1 MQRRSR
7 TLVGLSALLLALGA
21 ASACGSSKSSSGGTG
36 GAAGAGGSDGGLP
49 SSNGPY
55 GNLTPV
61 TSAGQIANL
70 TDQVDVVRDQW
81 GMVHIFGKTLADT
94 MRVQGYME
102 AHDRAG
108 EIELFRR
115 VGEGRLA
122 ELFGNLDASIIDQDI
137 AYRVLGF
144 TQTAKKFYDAM
155 PAGSQEKIVLDAF
168 ADGVDQYFAKLRDG
182 SGKLPLAYLAWK
194 GDMFTPFTPI
204 DVICIALLEGYDQ
217 GFTADQDVAKT
228 QLVDDIR
235 SVFNTS
241 SSDPAVVARA
251 GFIKDMLRFAPADPT
266 TPMKGFPDDP
276 ITSALKIA
284 APGTPRALPRS
295 LAKVP
300 AKPKTPV
307 ISRKALDAT
316 NGFQAAMM
324 RARKMMGVVGG
335 RASNNWVVGP
345 SKTASG
351 HVLVSNDPHMTLDS
365 PSIMWPVHVSA
376 EDNGQGK
383 PYDVAGVE
391 VPGLPAVVIGF
402 NKNVGWGLT
411 NAYYDQT
418 DAYQETIAQD
428 GKGVMFKGKEVAFQT
443 RKETIKIHGSPD
455 YTFDVQVVP
464 HHGPLMPDIVNHKVQ
479 ATTAGG
485 NAISMRW
492 ATLEG
497 GKFITALLGLNQ
509 AGNVDEARKAL
520 LDWDLAFFNMVIGD
534 SSGNIYYSTQSLVPV
549 RDKRAFTWDP
559 TTFTGTLP
567 DMVEPGDGTA
577 EWTGYLDERYVPH
590 EKNPAAG
597 YIATANGD
605 QIGATLDNDPSNA
618 TLPDGTPMILSAD
631 YAIGFRVGRIYQRLA
646 AAGSKMTLDTMANI
660 QADVKSPLGSRLVPR
675 LITALQH
682 AEEEKTTPG
691 SHPDLTADVKSAGY
705 AAADIPDIINT
716 LQKWG
721 TDSNYDEE
729 SGMNLDDNSLA
740 TDAKEANAA
749 KADLLFNAWFVRELN
764 YVFADEDK
772 LLKKAPSRDYQIK
785 AYLRMVTATPSD
797 LATYDASTGQSAL
810 WDDMS
815 TPNVVETPDERMLI
829 AMLTAA
835 ADVQKALGSDR
846 NGWRWGKL
854 HTITLPAWFPSW
866 QVAIPAAKDPHF
878 SKGFP
883 RHGGLYTVD
892 VANFATLRDL
902 TQELSF
908 TYAFGP
914 ATRFV
919 VELDPAGPK
928 ARQAIPGGA
937 TQAPGPHFADDMENW
952 RRNKNHPIP
961 FSKADV
967 AADSAA
973 KDTGEHILFTP

>member
-1 MQRRSR
+1 M
-7 TLVGLSALLLALGA
+7 SALLCALGSA
-21 ASACGSSKSSSGGTG
+21 AACGSGKSNGGGGGTG
-36 GAAGAGGSDGGLP
+36 TP
-49 SSNGPY
+49 SSAGPY
-55 GNLTPV
+55 GNRTQV
-61 TSAGQIANL
+61 TSSAHLDKLGA
-70 TDQVDVVRDQW
+70 QVDVVRDQW
-81 GMVHIFGKTLADT
+81 GMVHIFGKTLTDT
-94 MRVQGYME
+94 MRAQGYME

-122 ELFGNLDASIIDQDI
+122 ELFGNLDASIVDQDI

-144 TQTAKKFYDAM
+144 TQTAQKFYAAL
-155 PAGSQEKIVLDAF
+155 PAGSQEKLVLDAF
-168 ADGVDQYFAKLRDG
+168 ADGVDQYFAKLRNG
-182 SGKLPLAYLAWK
+182 TEKLPAALLAWK
-194 GDMFTPFTPI
+194 GDMFTPFTPV
-204 DVICIALLEGYDQ
+204 DVICIALLEGDDQ
-217 GFTADQDVAKT
+217 GFTADQDVATT

-251 GFIKDMLRFAPADPT
+251 GFIQDMLRFAPADPT

-276 ITSALKIA
+276 MSSALRIP

-295 LAKVP
+295 LAKKP
-300 AKPKTPV
+300 AKPKNPV

-316 NGFQAAMM
+316 NGFQAALM
-324 RARKMMGVVGG
+324 RVRKLMGVLGG

-351 HVLVSNDPHMTLDS
+351 HVLVSNDPHMTLNS

-411 NAYYDQT
+411 NAYYDQS

-428 GKGVMFKGKEVAFQT
+428 GKGVMFKGQEVAFQT
-443 RKETIKIHGSPD
+443 RKETVKIHGSPD

-464 HHGPLMPDIVNHKVQ
+464 HHGPIMPDIVNHKVQ
-479 ATTAGG
+479 PTAAGG

-497 GKFITALLGLNQ
+497 GKFLNALLGLNQ
-509 AGNVDEARKAL
+509 AESVDEARRAL

-567 DMVEPGDGTA
+567 NMVEPGDGTA

-631 YAIGFRVGRIYQRLA
+631 YAIGFRVGRIYKRLA
-646 AAGSKMTLDTMANI
+646 SAGNKMTLDTMANI

-675 LITALQH
+675 LLTALQH

-716 LQKWG
+716 LTKWG
-721 TDSNYDEE
+721 ADSDYDEE
-729 SGMNLDDNSLA
+729 SGMNPDDNSLA

-749 KADLLFNAWFVRELN
+749 KADLIFNDWFVRELN
-764 YVFADEDK
+764 YVFGDEDQ
-772 LLKKAPSRDYQIK
+772 LLKKAPDRDHQIK
-785 AYLRMVTATPSD
+785 AYLRIVTATPTD

-810 WDDMS
+810 WDDMN

-829 AMLTAA
+829 AMITAT

-854 HTITLPAWFPSW
+854 HTITLPPWLPLW
-866 QVAIPAAKDPHF
+866 QVAIPSANDPHF
-878 SKGFP
+878 PKGFP

-892 VANFATLRDL
+892 VANYPALRDL
-902 TQELSF
+902 TQKLLF

-937 TQAPGPHFADDMENW
+937 SADPSSPHYADDMEHW
-952 RRNKNHPIP
+952 RRNENHPIP
-961 FSKADV
+961 FSKDDV
-967 AADSAA
+967 ATDSAE
-973 KDTGEHILFTP
+973 KDNGEHILLTP